1 MHVLVQRDFYFFA
14 AGWVARSPVPPP
26 SPTGEVARR
35 ARRGLQCSV
44 AFCSAAPPSGANLLQ
59 TCHLRGLPG
68 PGPRVTF
75 WPARKSPKSRLR
87 EGGFRFP
94 PSLKNPFPLKR
105 PRPGAAAPALD
116 PPPQGAGR
124 GPGGR
129 PLSHGCAVPAPPQG
143 EPRVRCAP
151 GERQRKEK
159 QGAFWFVPNFCHAC
173 HLVQNHL
180 VEARVHLR
188 LHQSL
193 FFSSTPGRSSSSPR
207 RRRGGG
213 RKLDK
218 AANLR
223 PGSE

>member
-1 MHVLVQRDFYFFA
+1 MFLCNGIFYFFA
-14 AGWVARSPVPPP
+14 TGWVARSPVPPP

-94 PSLKNPFPLKR
+94 PSLKDPFPLKR

-116 PPPQGAGR
+116 PPPRAQDAGPVVAPSVTAAPCQLPHRGSQGCGAHQGSGSGKRSRGQQVCTTSTALLRAPSQRASGWGR
-124 GPGGR
+124 WGKSS
-129 PLSHGCAVPAPPQG
+129 LYQTAPELP
-143 EPRVRCAP
+143 PCRRISC
-151 GERQRKEK
+151 R
-159 QGAFWFVPNFCHAC
+159 
-173 HLVQNHL
+173 
-180 VEARVHLR
+180 
-188 LHQSL
+188 
-193 FFSSTPGRSSSSPR
+193 STV
-207 RRRGGG
+207 
-213 RKLDK
+213 L
-218 AANLR
+218 A
-223 PGSE
+223 